1 MNTQHNRFTQA
12 SPLVAALVDFRAGF
26 FRCLT
31 GWADAAFELCD
42 AALCAPAP
50 VSSVPTLSLEPAFG
64 RSHGSLDKAL
74 SLGRIDHEV
83 MRDLLVAHR
92 PTTWPAVFAVDASTW
107 ARCDGQTTPSGAST
121 TRRPNT
127 RPASHRRRLV
137 LPVDHPARLGLRLLD
152 RAGRRRAGPA
162 HLRHHDGHHRT
173 DRPVRGALTRRW
185 PVADVRL
192 RHRLRPDRDRRRT
205 NRHRGAGPGAHPR
218 RPRLLHRP
226 QPAPPP
232 RSEDHAVTAP
242 GSPCPA
248 QPARP
253 CPLPAPKKHPTS
265 TSNRPPSSQESRMT
279 PRPRFNRKLRSCSKT
294 G

>member
-205 NRHRGAGPGAHPR
+205 NRHRAKLTPARVRRGFRRLRPTLGTPASAPKSDRPGPGRPKNTR
-218 RPRLLHRP
+218 RPPRTRY
-226 QPAPPP
+226 PA
-232 RSEDHAVTAP
+232 V
-242 GSPCPA
+242 
-248 QPARP
+248 
-253 CPLPAPKKHPTS
+253 KKAA
-265 TSNRPPSSQESRMT
+265 
-279 PRPRFNRKLRSCSKT
+279 
-294 G
+294 